1 MINYF
6 TPLTLSI
13 LIHLGIIF
21 SFSNIFNINF
31 DQFNIES
38 SKPIAAYIIFEEKKT
53 IPIKKIQLNNKINQ
67 EQVLSVKTE
76 RIEVSSAASLIEEIE
91 AIENKINYNAQINLD
106 LSSSDIEKFSSI
118 IKQQVMENWKRP
130 KNLNLKLKTE
140 IQINLVP
147 TGEILSATLIKG
159 SGNKAFDESAMSAI
173 YKVKTF
179 EGLSMQ
185 MRLFDQHFRKFVLVF
200 RPE

>member
-21 SFSNIFNINF
+21 SFSNTFNINF

-53 IPIKKIQLNNKINQ
+53 IPIKKIQLNNTINQ
-67 EQVLSVKTE
+67 EQVLSIKTE

-200 RPE
+200 KPE

>member
-53 IPIKKIQLNNKINQ
+53 IPIKKIQLNNTINQ
-67 EQVLSVKTE
+67 EQVLSIKTE
-76 RIEVSSAASLIEEIE
+76 RIEVSSATSLIEEIE

>member
-53 IPIKKIQLNNKINQ
+53 IPIKNYERSETITKNTK
-67 EQVLSVKTE
+67 KT
-76 RIEVSSAASLIEEIE
+76 
-91 AIENKINYNAQINLD
+91 
-106 LSSSDIEKFSSI
+106 
-118 IKQQVMENWKRP
+118 
-130 KNLNLKLKTE
+130 
-140 IQINLVP
+140 
-147 TGEILSATLIKG
+147 
-159 SGNKAFDESAMSAI
+159 
-173 YKVKTF
+173 
-179 EGLSMQ
+179 
-185 MRLFDQHFRKFVLVF
+185 
-200 RPE
+200 

>member
-53 IPIKKIQLNNKINQ
+53 IPIKKIQLNNTTNQ
-67 EQVLSVKTE
+67 GQVLSIKTE

>member
-53 IPIKKIQLNNKINQ
+53 IPIKKIQLNNTINQ
-67 EQVLSVKTE
+67 EQVLSIKTE
-76 RIEVSSAASLIEEIE
+76 RIEVSSAASLIKEIE
-91 AIENKINYNAQINLD
+91 TIENKINYNAQINLD

>member
-31 DQFNIES
+31 DQLNIES

-53 IPIKKIQLNNKINQ
+53 IPIKKIQLNNTINQ
-67 EQVLSVKTE
+67 EQVLSIKTE
-76 RIEVSSAASLIEEIE
+76 RIEVSSAASLIKEIE
-91 AIENKINYNAQINLD
+91 TIENKINYNAQINLD

>member
-53 IPIKKIQLNNKINQ
+53 IPIKKIQLNNTINQ
-67 EQVLSVKTE
+67 EQVLSIKTE

-91 AIENKINYNAQINLD
+91 TIENKINYNAQINLD

>member
-53 IPIKKIQLNNKINQ
+53 IPIKKIQLNNTINQ
-67 EQVLSVKTE
+67 EQVLSIKTE

-91 AIENKINYNAQINLD
+91 AIENKINYNSQINLD

>member
-53 IPIKKIQLNNKINQ
+53 IPIKKIQLNNTTNQ
-67 EQVLSVKTE
+67 EQVLSIKTE

-91 AIENKINYNAQINLD
+91 AIDNKINYNAQINLD

-185 MRLFDQHFRKFVLVF
+185 MRLFDQHFRKFILVF

>member
-53 IPIKKIQLNNKINQ
+53 IPIKKIQLNNTTNQ
-67 EQVLSVKTE
+67 EQVLSIKTE

-91 AIENKINYNAQINLD
+91 AIDNKINYNAQINLD

>member
-91 AIENKINYNAQINLD
+91 TIENKINYNAQINLD

>member
-53 IPIKKIQLNNKINQ
+53 IPIKKIQLNNTINQ
-67 EQVLSVKTE
+67 EQVLSIKTE

-185 MRLFDQHFRKFVLVF
+185 MRLFDQHFRKFILVF

>member
-53 IPIKKIQLNNKINQ
+53 IPIKKIQLNNTINQ
-67 EQVLSVKTE
+67 EQVLSIKTE

-91 AIENKINYNAQINLD
+91 AIDNKINYNAQINLD

>member
-53 IPIKKIQLNNKINQ
+53 IPIKKIQLNNTTNQ
-67 EQVLSVKTE
+67 EQVLSIKTE
-76 RIEVSSAASLIEEIE
+76 RIEVSNAASLIEEIE

>member
-21 SFSNIFNINF
+21 SFSNTFNINF

-53 IPIKKIQLNNKINQ
+53 IPIKKIQLNNTINQ
-67 EQVLSVKTE
+67 EQVLSIKTE
-76 RIEVSSAASLIEEIE
+76 RVEVSSAASLIEEIE
-91 AIENKINYNAQINLD
+91 AIENKVNYSAQINID

>member
-21 SFSNIFNINF
+21 SFSNTFNINF

-53 IPIKKIQLNNKINQ
+53 IPIKKIQLNNTINQ
-67 EQVLSVKTE
+67 EQVLSIKTE
-76 RIEVSSAASLIEEIE
+76 RVEVSSAASLIEEIE
-91 AIENKINYNAQINLD
+91 AIENKVNYNAQINID

>member
-6 TPLTLSI
+6 TTLTLSI

-53 IPIKKIQLNNKINQ
+53 IPIKKIQLNNTINQ
-67 EQVLSVKTE
+67 EQVLSIKTE

>member
-53 IPIKKIQLNNKINQ
+53 IPIKKIQLNNTTNQ
-67 EQVLSVKTE
+67 EQVLSIKTE
-76 RIEVSSAASLIEEIE
+76 RIEVSSATSLIEEIE
-91 AIENKINYNAQINLD
+91 AIDNKINYNAQIKLD

-200 RPE
+200 KPE

>member
-53 IPIKKIQLNNKINQ
+53 IPIKKIQLNNTINQ
-67 EQVLSVKTE
+67 EQVLSIKTE
-76 RIEVSSAASLIEEIE
+76 RIEVSSAASLIKEIE
-91 AIENKINYNAQINLD
+91 TIENKINNNAQINLD

>member
-53 IPIKKIQLNNKINQ
+53 IPIKKIQLNNTTNQ
-67 EQVLSVKTE
+67 EQVLSIKTE

-91 AIENKINYNAQINLD
+91 AIDNKINYNAQINLD

-200 RPE
+200 KPE

>member
-21 SFSNIFNINF
+21 SFSNTFNINF

-53 IPIKKIQLNNKINQ
+53 IPIKKIQLNNTTNQ
-67 EQVLSVKTE
+67 EQVLSIKTE

-91 AIENKINYNAQINLD
+91 AIDNKINYNAQINLD

-200 RPE
+200 KPE

>member
-53 IPIKKIQLNNKINQ
+53 IPIKKIQLNNITNQ
-67 EQVLSVKTE
+67 EQVLSIKTE

>member
-31 DQFNIES
+31 DQLNIES

-53 IPIKKIQLNNKINQ
+53 IPIKKIQLNNTINQ
-67 EQVLSVKTE
+67 EQVLSIKTE

>member
-53 IPIKKIQLNNKINQ
+53 IPIKKIQLNNTTNQ
-67 EQVLSVKTE
+67 EQVLSIKTE
-76 RIEVSSAASLIEEIE
+76 RIEVSSATSLIKEIE
-91 AIENKINYNAQINLD
+91 TIENKINNNAQINLD

>member
-21 SFSNIFNINF
+21 SFSNIFNVNF

-53 IPIKKIQLNNKINQ
+53 IPIKKIQLNNTINQ
-67 EQVLSVKTE
+67 EQVLSIKTE

-91 AIENKINYNAQINLD
+91 AIDNKINYNAQINLD

>member
-21 SFSNIFNINF
+21 SFSNTFNINF

-53 IPIKKIQLNNKINQ
+53 IPIKKIQLNNTTNQ
-67 EQVLSVKTE
+67 EQVLSIKTE

-91 AIENKINYNAQINLD
+91 AIDNKINYNAQINLD

-140 IQINLVP
+140 IQIHLVP

-200 RPE
+200 KPE

>member
-53 IPIKKIQLNNKINQ
+53 IPIKKIQLNNTTNQ
-67 EQVLSVKTE
+67 EQVLSIKTE

-200 RPE
+200 KPE

>member
-21 SFSNIFNINF
+21 SFSNTFNINF

-53 IPIKKIQLNNKINQ
+53 IPIKKIQLNNTINQ
-67 EQVLSVKTE
+67 EQVLSIKTE

-91 AIENKINYNAQINLD
+91 AIDNKINYNAQINLD

-200 RPE
+200 KPE

>member
-21 SFSNIFNINF
+21 SFSNTFNINF

-67 EQVLSVKTE
+67 EQVLSIKTE

-200 RPE
+200 KPE

>member
-53 IPIKKIQLNNKINQ
+53 IPIKKIQLNNTINQ
-67 EQVLSVKTE
+67 EQVLSIKTE

-91 AIENKINYNAQINLD
+91 AIDNKINYNAQINLD

-200 RPE
+200 KPE

>member
-38 SKPIAAYIIFEEKKT
+38 SKPIAAYIIFEEQKT
-53 IPIKKIQLNNKINQ
+53 IPIKKIQLNNTINQ
-67 EQVLSVKTE
+67 EQVLSIKTE
-76 RIEVSSAASLIEEIE
+76 RIEVSSAASLIKEIE
-91 AIENKINYNAQINLD
+91 TIENKINYNAQINLD

>member
-21 SFSNIFNINF
+21 SFSNTFNINF

-53 IPIKKIQLNNKINQ
+53 IPIKKIQLNNTINQ
-67 EQVLSVKTE
+67 EQVLSIKTE

-91 AIENKINYNAQINLD
+91 AIDNKINYNAQINLD

>member
-53 IPIKKIQLNNKINQ
+53 IPIKKIQLNNTINQ
-67 EQVLSVKTE
+67 EQVLSIKTE

-91 AIENKINYNAQINLD
+91 AIENKVNYNAQINID

>member
-53 IPIKKIQLNNKINQ
+53 IPIKKIQLNNTINQ
-67 EQVLSVKTE
+67 EQVLSIKTE
-76 RIEVSSAASLIEEIE
+76 RVEVSSAASLIEEIE

>member
-21 SFSNIFNINF
+21 SFSNTFNINF

-53 IPIKKIQLNNKINQ
+53 IPIKKIQLNNTINQ
-67 EQVLSVKTE
+67 EQVLSIKTE

-91 AIENKINYNAQINLD
+91 AIDNKINYNAQINLD

-140 IQINLVP
+140 IQIHLVP

-200 RPE
+200 KPE

>member
-53 IPIKKIQLNNKINQ
+53 IPIKKIQLNNTTNQ
-67 EQVLSVKTE
+67 EQVLSIKTE
-76 RIEVSSAASLIEEIE
+76 RIEVSSATSLIKEIE
-91 AIENKINYNAQINLD
+91 TIENKINNNAQINLD

-200 RPE
+200 KPE

>member
-53 IPIKKIQLNNKINQ
+53 IPIKKIQLNNTINQ
-67 EQVLSVKTE
+67 EQVLSIKTE

>member
-53 IPIKKIQLNNKINQ
+53 IPIKKIQLNNTTNQ
-67 EQVLSVKTE
+67 EQVLSIKTE
-76 RIEVSSAASLIEEIE
+76 RIEVSSAASLIKEIE
-91 AIENKINYNAQINLD
+91 TIENKINNNAQINLD

-185 MRLFDQHFRKFVLVF
+185 MRLFDQHFRKFILVF

>member
-53 IPIKKIQLNNKINQ
+53 IPIKKIQLNNTTNQ
-67 EQVLSVKTE
+67 EQVLSIKTE
-76 RIEVSSAASLIEEIE
+76 RIEVSSAASLIKEIE
-91 AIENKINYNAQINLD
+91 TIENKINNNAQINLD